1 VQFAR
6 NPLTWPES
14 APQGPA
20 PQPVIVEPPRP
31 FPGGWV
37 ALLLL
42 LVGGLTLWWV
52 QTRRQESK
60 TAVFV
65 PNRMA
70 KARSGVI
77 ERTIRVTGST
87 ASSRSSYLIAPRLGG
102 TRSFRDQG
110 ELGLTLLRL
119 LPAGASVKKGQ
130 VVAEFDRH
138 AMMLRLDDY
147 RASVT
152 QEKSN
157 LVRLQAYLDLRRV
170 QQRHKVARAKADME
184 KAALDLKTSPVRSDM
199 TIERYKMNL
208 GEATARYEQY
218 LVETPWVDQSERSA
232 NRRYEIEVIQAEQE
246 LAKAQKNLDGMV
258 FRAPIDGVL
267 LLGRNRR
274 GTEYTEI
281 QEGDVIGPG
290 QTFGQIVDSSHLIV
304 EAALNQAD
312 LEQVRNGYRAR
323 VHLDAHPHL
332 VLPAKVVAIGTVPR
346 SGQRPNYR
354 QDVPLRLELEQ
365 SDPMV
370 VPNLTASA
378 DVIVEAD
385 QDAIIV
391 PRECVFLDKSQKPFA
406 LVETPGGWERRELE
420 LGIANHIEVAVQSG
434 VKEGERLAAE
444 LPAEQK

>member
-1 VQFAR
+1 MHFAR
-6 NPLTWPES
+6 NPLTWPEP

-31 FPGGWV
+31 QMGRWV
-37 ALLLL
+37 VLMLM

-52 QTRRQESK
+52 QTRQETK
-60 TAVFV
+60 VAVFV

-87 ASSRSSYLIAPRLGG
+87 AASRSTYLVAPRMGG

-119 LPAGASVKKGQ
+119 LPAGATVKKGQ

-138 AMMLRLDDY
+138 AMALRVDDY
-147 RASVT
+147 NASVT

-157 LVRLQAYLDLRRV
+157 LVRLQAFLELRRV
-170 QQRHKVARAKADME
+170 QQQQKVARAKATME
-184 KAALDLKTSPVRSDM
+184 KAALDLKTAPVRSDM

-208 GEATARYEQY
+208 DEAKARYEQY
-218 LVETPWVDQSERSA
+218 LIETPWVDQSERSA
-232 NRRYEIEVIQAEQE
+232 NRRYEIEVIQAEME
-246 LAKAQKNLDGMV
+246 LAKAQKNLDEMV
-258 FRAPIDGVL
+258 FRAPMDGVL

-274 GTEYTEI
+274 GTEFTEI

-290 QTFGQIVDSSHLIV
+290 QTFGQIVSSSNLIV

-312 LEQVRNGYRAR
+312 LEQVKSGYRAR
-323 VHLDAHPHL
+323 VHLDAHPNL
-332 VLPAKVVAIGTVPR
+332 ELPARVVAIGTVPR
-346 SGQRPNYR
+346 SGQRPSYR
-354 QDVPLRLELEQ
+354 QDVPLRLELE
-365 SDPMV
+365 STDPMV

-385 QDAIIV
+385 EDAVIV
-391 PRECVFLDKSQKPFA
+391 PRECVFLDKGQKPFA
-406 LVETPGGWERRELE
+406 LVETPGGWERRQLE
-420 LGIANHIEVAVQSG
+420 LGIANHVEVAVQSG
-434 VKEGERLAAE
+434 IKEGERLAAE